1 MTEGQFRCCV
11 LASGSTGNAVYVQA
25 GGTSILIDAGIG
37 IRQLQG
43 SLQAIGAD
51 PGQLSALLVTH
62 EHADHIKG
70 VAAAVRRWRWPV
82 YASEG
87 TWSQI
92 RRLWSQEDE
101 MAPRLIGAGR
111 PFALGGIVIEPF
123 ALSHDAEEPL
133 GFCLHADGQ
142 KLVLATDLG
151 YVSDR
156 VREVTRG
163 AQTYIL
169 ETNHDLEML
178 RAGPYPWHLKRR
190 ILGDKGHLSNDSAA
204 DFLLDVLTGD
214 TEAIYLAHLS
224 QENNRPEIARE
235 TLARRLRDALPEAA
249 GRVALRLT
257 HPRAPTAMAPV
268 KGGSTGGRRSEM
280 EGLRS

>member
-1 MTEGQFRCCV
+1 MTDGQFRCSV
-11 LASGSTGNAVYVQA
+11 LASGSTGNAVYVEA
-25 GGTSILIDAGIG
+25 GGTSLLIDAGIG
-37 IRQLQG
+37 IRQLEG
-43 SLQAIGAD
+43 ALRTIGVD
-51 PGQLSALLVTH
+51 PGQLCALLVTH

-70 VAAAVRRWRWPV
+70 VASAVRRWRWPV

-87 TWSQI
+87 TWSEI
-92 RRLWSQEDE
+92 RRLWPQEDE
-101 MAPRLIGAGR
+101 IAPRLIGAGR
-111 PFALGGIVIEPF
+111 PFSLGRMVVEPF

-133 GFCLHADGQ
+133 GFCLHAGGQ

-163 AQTYIL
+163 AHTYIL

-204 DFLLDVLTGD
+204 DFLLDVLTED

-224 QENNRPEIARE
+224 QENNRPDIARG
-235 TLARRLRDALPEAA
+235 TLARRLVDALPEAA
-249 GRVALRLT
+249 GRVELRPT
-257 HPRAPTAMAPV
+257 HPRTPTALVSV
-268 KGGSTGGRRSEM
+268 KGTM
-280 EGLRS
+280 EGLQS